1 MSLPNILLIVLDTTR
16 AQNLSCYGYSK
27 ETSPNLERIA
37 EEGVLFSNAI
47 SNSSWTLPAHA
58 SLFTGTYP
66 STHLVNNWNDKL
78 SENLVTMAQ
87 FFRDMGY
94 QNIAINNN
102 SWINDQFGLERGFDV
117 FLKMWLFFQTSN
129 DLNIISRSIK
139 HLNPIRKLQIVTK
152 RILKGNALLNL
163 INGVY
168 GKLLYNRYDLG
179 GKRIVK
185 AFENW
190 LHRNRDIR
198 KPFFMFINLLETHL
212 PYKPRP
218 DYLTRFLDDKYTLKQ
233 VKRLRQ
239 EPLPYIVGVEKKHK
253 NDFEILTALYDAEI
267 NYLDSLIGSIYN
279 ILSKSKLLKNT
290 ILVIV
295 GDHGENIGEHNLMSH
310 FYCLYD
316 TLIHIPF
323 IMHFPEELPKAK
335 THTEVVQL
343 SDIFPTLAAIVG
355 LENRLPKNQMEG
367 KNIFTT
373 NPSDRIAVSELLGVN
388 PPLEVLARKTGI
400 AESELKRFDNQII
413 ALRNRQYKYI
423 QDSLGNEEL
432 FDITKDPYELQNI
445 IAENPCVHQM
455 FQKFKKSWDTRKIP
469 TGQNYGF
476 SETIEVE
483 NELLKRLEALGY
495 L

>member
-16 AQNLSCYGYSK
+16 ARNLSCYGYSK
-27 ETSPNLERIA
+27 ETSPNLDRIA

-47 SNSSWTLPAHA
+47 TNSSWTLPAHA

-78 SENLVTMAQ
+78 SENLVTIAQ
-87 FFRDMGY
+87 FFRDTGY
-94 QNIAINNN
+94 QTIAINNN
-102 SWINDQFGLERGFDV
+102 SWINEQFGLERGFDV
-117 FLKMWLFFQTSN
+117 FIKMWLFFQTSN
-129 DLNIISRSIK
+129 DLNTVSRSIK
-139 HLNPIRKLQIVTK
+139 NVNPVNKLQIVTK
-152 RILKGNALLNL
+152 SIFKGNALLNL

-190 LHRNRDIR
+190 LHRNRNPR

-212 PYKPRP
+212 PYKPLP
-218 DYLTRFLDDKYTLKQ
+218 DYLTPFLDGKYTLKQ
-233 VKRLRQ
+233 VKRLSQ
-239 EPLPYIVGVEKKHK
+239 EPLRYITGIEKIDKY
-253 NDFEILTALYDAEI
+253 DAEILTALYDAEI
-267 NYLDSLIGSIYN
+267 KYLDSLIGSIYN
-279 ILSKSKLLKNT
+279 ILSNSKFLKNT

-295 GDHGENIGEHNLMSH
+295 GDHGENIGEHNMMSH

-316 TLIHIPF
+316 TVIHIPF
-323 IMHFPEELPKAK
+323 IMRYPAELPKAK

-343 SDIFPTLAAIVG
+343 SDIFPTLAAMVS
-355 LENRLPKNQMEG
+355 LENRLPKNQIEG

-373 NPSDRIAVSELLGVN
+373 DQNDRIAVSELLGVN
-388 PPLEVLARKTGI
+388 PPIEVLARKTGI
-400 AESELKRFDNQII
+400 AESELKHFDKQII

-423 QDSLGNEEL
+423 QDSYSNEEF
-432 FDITKDPYELQNI
+432 FDISKDPYELQNI
-445 IAENPCVHQM
+445 IQEKPELHEM
-455 FQKFKKSWDTRKIP
+455 FRQFKKTWDTRKMS
-469 TGQNYGF
+469 TGQHGF
-476 SETIEVE
+476 SKTNDVE
-483 NELLKRLEALGY
+483 SDLVKRLEALGY